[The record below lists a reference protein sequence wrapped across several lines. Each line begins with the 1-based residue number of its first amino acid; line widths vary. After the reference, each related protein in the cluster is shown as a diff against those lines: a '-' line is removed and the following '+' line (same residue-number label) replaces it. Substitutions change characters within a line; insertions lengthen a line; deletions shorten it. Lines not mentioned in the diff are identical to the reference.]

1 MTARRY
7 NRRVMGGIAAA
18 GAVGVTIS
26 LLPHG
31 AAFGE
36 GVTGPLPQ
44 ATAVSPQGT
53 PASGQPVP
61 PTRELRFYDAAPQF
75 QTYYNEVDG
84 FRVLGRAISPLT
96 SSGGRPAQY
105 FEKARLEDFRD
116 AFPNTP
122 AYQFQYGLLVD
133 EMKAVRSLAP
143 VGGDA
148 SDVTYATIQDESAE
162 SMRRQ
167 PPTGFAGNV
176 AIQPDGSVF
185 IPFTAD
191 LSPAP
196 GHYLPAYFWDYVNR
210 SDLFPGGWLHDIGL
224 PITEPLPA
232 LVDKGIIVG
241 DQITRV
247 TDRPITIQ
255 AFQRTILTYDAA
267 NPAGYLVERA
277 NTGTDFWSIFPD
289 RVPQ

>member
-1 MTARRY
+1 MSQRRI
-7 NRRVMGGIAAA
+7 NRRAMGGIAA
-18 GAVGVTIS
+18 
-26 LLPHG
+26 G
-31 AAFGE
+31 AA
-36 GVTGPLPQ
+36 GVAISILPNGAALGQGVQAPLPQ

-53 PASGQPVP
+53 PGSGQPVP
-61 PTRELRFYDAAPQF
+61 PKRDLRFYDTAPQF
-75 QTYYNEVDG
+75 QAYYGQVDG
-84 FRVLGRAISPLT
+84 LRVLGHAISPLA
-96 SSGGRPAQY
+96 SSGGRAAQY

-148 SDVTYATIQDESAE
+148 STVTYATIQDASAE
-162 SMRRQ
+162 SARRQ
-167 PPTGFAGNV
+167 PPAGFGGNV
-176 AIQPDGSVF
+176 AVQPDGSVF
-185 IPFTAD
+185 IPFSAD
-191 LSPAP
+191 LSPAAGHFVP
-196 GHYLPAYFWDYVNR
+196 GNLWDYINR
-210 SDLFPGGWLHDIGL
+210 SDLFPGGWLHDVGL
-224 PITEPLPA
+224 PITEPLSA

-247 TDRPITIQ
+247 TNRPITIQ
-255 AFQRTILTYDAA
+255 AFQRTILTFDPA
-267 NPAGYLVERA
+267 NPEGYLVERA